1 MALPTSGNEINF
13 GALADNRS
21 SASKANISLK
31 QESGFF
37 AAGAVGPTGTSR
49 ANLNAEPY
57 AMSEFGG
64 ANYPNSV
71 FSFVTAKLS
80 TTVVGEYVDGEAGAR
95 IYWYINDGT
104 TDDYT
109 AGLKLVSDNSIV
121 ISAVNPTNG
130 NNTNAYVTLGTIP
143 NIAEATDKYYPFV
156 TTGTY
161 TNAVSSSMDHFDQL
175 TGASING
182 VSTQYVNSSGQTT
195 GITFG
200 HSNTNGVVTSRVWTI
215 TNASNGDN
223 SAVSITTSAGT
234 TPAVT
239 FTGTG
244 TFPIGLSLYGNPS
257 TARNVDTDS
266 TNVNVQYVNAIDN
279 IAQSQGN
286 VNVSAVDGSG
296 NATFVCDS
304 EGYNGT
310 LTIGYDD
317 NDTASDTSYT
327 KTTEPVNTT

>member
-1 MALPTSGNEINF
+1 
-13 GALADNRS
+13 
-21 SASKANISLK
+21 
-31 QESGFF
+31 
-37 AAGAVGPTGTSR
+37 
-49 ANLNAEPY
+49 
-57 AMSEFGG
+57 MSEFGG

-175 TGASING
+175 AGGVTGRSYSSANVDASDESVSNVTITPS
-182 VSTQYVNSSGQTT
+182 VSTGIQTGYSVSPSSIIGGDGETMTATDT
-195 GITFG
+195 GEGNIF
-200 HSNTNGVVTSRVWTI
+200 
-215 TNASNGDN
+215 
-223 SAVSITTSAGT
+223 SISKIE
-234 TPAVT
+234 
-239 FTGTG
+239 F
-244 TFPIGLSLYGNPS
+244 
-257 TARNVDTDS
+257 
-266 TNVNVQYVNAIDN
+266 
-279 IAQSQGN
+279 GN
-286 VNVSAVDGSG
+286 V
-296 NATFVCDS
+296 
-304 EGYNGT
+304 
-310 LTIGYDD
+310 
-317 NDTASDTSYT
+317 
-327 KTTEPVNTT
+327 